1 MARILVIDDDADVRR
16 VVRRILEAEG
26 HEVREAANGS
36 EGLKLYSQNPCD
48 AVITDLY
55 MPEKEGLETIRQ
67 LRRNYADVRI
77 LAISG
82 AARGTVFDLRQHATR
97 LGAKRALAKPFSR
110 QELLDAL
117 AEVLNDPG

>member
-26 HEVREAANGS
+26 HEVLEAANGA
-36 EGLKLYSQNPCD
+36 EGLKLYHQDPCD

-55 MPEKEGLETIRQ
+55 MPEKEGLETIRE
-67 LRRNYADVRI
+67 LCRNYSDVRI
-77 LAISG
+77 LAITG
-82 AARGTVFDLRQHATR
+82 AAQGSVFDLRQHATR
-97 LGAKRALAKPFSR
+97 LGAKAALAKPFSR

-117 AEVLNDPG
+117 AEVWRDRP